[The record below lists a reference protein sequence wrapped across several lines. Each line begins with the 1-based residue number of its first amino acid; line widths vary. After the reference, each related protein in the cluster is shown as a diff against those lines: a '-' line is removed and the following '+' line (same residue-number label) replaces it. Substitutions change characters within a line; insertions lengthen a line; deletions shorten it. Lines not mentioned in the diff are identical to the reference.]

1 MHRLIATTLTCSA
14 LVLCLSPRTV
24 FADASAWLPEPGTGH
39 LSLSYVS
46 QSAEE
51 FYRGAEKRPL
61 PGPGQEDLSQTTV
74 WLAGTY
80 GFNDSFALDV
90 QTGWAKSQFMTGPG
104 IPTPS
109 ESFSGMVDGKI
120 GLTWR
125 ISDEVISDF
134 PSVALRAG
142 VIRAGDYETGFIN
155 SLGDGGD
162 GYEAS
167 LVVGKFVGDQLGLS
181 AEIGLRRRSDDI
193 PDERF
198 ANVSGIWFLNESLT
212 LGIEYRVV
220 NSTSGLQIGG
230 PGFAPD
236 RFPETEEDT
245 QTVAARLYYTVN
257 ENFSLNLFAGS
268 VIDGRNAAASS
279 IFGAAASYSFDFL

>member
-1 MHRLIATTLTCSA
+1 MHRLLNTTLTCSVIA
-14 LVLCLSPRTV
+14 FCVSSESL

-51 FYRGAEKRPL
+51 FYRGTDKRPL
-61 PGPGQEDLSQTTV
+61 PGGGQEDLSQNTV
-74 WLAGTY
+74 WLGGTY
-80 GFNDSFALDV
+80 SLNDSFALDV
-90 QTGWAKSQFMTGPG
+90 QTGWAKSQFVTGPG

-109 ESFSGMVDGKI
+109 ESFSGMVDANVGF
-120 GLTWR
+120 TWR
-125 ISDEVISDF
+125 IVDEIVSDL
-134 PSVALRAG
+134 PSVALRVGA
-142 VIRAGDYETGFIN
+142 IFAGDYETGHIN

-167 LVVGKFVGDQLGLS
+167 LVVGKFVSDQLGLS
-181 AEIGLRRRSDDI
+181 AELGLRNRNANI
-193 PDERF
+193 PEERF
-198 ANVSGIWFLNESLT
+198 ANLSGLWFLNDSLT
-212 LGIEYRVV
+212 LGVEYRIV

-230 PGFAPD
+230 PGFAPN
-236 RFPETEEDT
+236 RFPEIEEDT
-245 QTVAARLYYTVN
+245 RTVAARLYYSIN
-257 ENFSLNLFAGS
+257 QNLSLSLFAAS

>member
-1 MHRLIATTLTCSA
+1 MHRLLNTTLTCSVIA
-14 LVLCLSPRTV
+14 FCVSSEPL

-51 FYRGAEKRPL
+51 FYRGTDKRPL
-61 PGPGQEDLSQTTV
+61 PGGGQEDLSQNTV
-74 WLAGTY
+74 WLGGTY
-80 GFNDSFALDV
+80 SLNDSFALDV

-109 ESFSGMVDGKI
+109 ESFSGMVDANVGF
-120 GLTWR
+120 TWR
-125 ISDEVISDF
+125 IVDEIVSDL
-134 PSVALRAG
+134 PSVALRVGA
-142 VIRAGDYETGFIN
+142 IFAGDYETGHIN

-167 LVVGKFVGDQLGLS
+167 LVVGKFVNDQLGLS
-181 AEIGLRRRSDDI
+181 AELGLRNRNANI
-193 PDERF
+193 PGERF
-198 ANVSGIWFLNESLT
+198 ANLSGLWFLNDSLT
-212 LGIEYRVV
+212 LGVEYRIV

-230 PGFAPD
+230 PGFAPN
-236 RFPETEEDT
+236 RFPEIEEDT
-245 QTVAARLYYTVN
+245 RTVAARLYYNIN
-257 ENFSLNLFAGS
+257 ENLSLSLFAAS

>member
-1 MHRLIATTLTCSA
+1 MHRLLNTTLTCSA
-14 LVLCLSPRTV
+14 IAFCVSSEPL

-51 FYRGAEKRPL
+51 FYRGEDKRPL
-61 PGPGQEDLSQTTV
+61 PGGGQEDLSQNTV
-74 WLAGTY
+74 WLGGTY
-80 GFNDSFALDV
+80 SLNDSFALDV
-90 QTGWAKSQFMTGPG
+90 QTGWAKSQFVTGPG

-109 ESFSGMVDGKI
+109 ESFSGMVDANVGF
-120 GLTWR
+120 TWR
-125 ISDEVISDF
+125 IVDEIVSDL
-134 PSVALRAG
+134 PSVALRVGA
-142 VIRAGDYETGFIN
+142 IFAGDYETGHIN

-167 LVVGKFVGDQLGLS
+167 LVVGKFVSDQLGLS
-181 AEIGLRRRSDDI
+181 AELGLRNRNANI
-193 PDERF
+193 PEERF
-198 ANVSGIWFLNESLT
+198 ANLSGLWFLNDSLT
-212 LGIEYRVV
+212 LGVEYRIV

-230 PGFAPD
+230 PGFAPN
-236 RFPETEEDT
+236 RFPEIEEDT
-245 QTVAARLYYTVN
+245 RTVAARLYYSIN
-257 ENFSLNLFAGS
+257 QNLSLSLFAAS

>member
-1 MHRLIATTLTCSA
+1 MHRFAVTTLTCS
-14 LVLCLSPRTV
+14 VFVFCLSSRP
-24 FADASAWLPEPGTGH
+24 ALGDASAWLPEPGTGH

-46 QSAEE
+46 QSAEQ
-51 FYRGAEKRPL
+51 FYRGQEKRPL
-61 PGPGQEDLSQTTV
+61 PGGGGEDLSQATV
-74 WLAGTY
+74 WMGGSY
-80 GFNDSFALDV
+80 GFNDSFAVDV

-109 ESFSGMVDGKI
+109 ESFNGMVDTNI

-125 ISDEVISDF
+125 IVDEVISDS
-134 PSVALRAG
+134 PSIALRAG
-142 VIRAGDYETGFIN
+142 VILAGDYETGFIN

-167 LVVGKFVGDQLGLS
+167 LVVGRFLGDQVGLS
-181 AEIGLRRRSDDI
+181 AEFGLRRRNNNI
-193 PDERF
+193 PGERF
-198 ANVSGIWFLNESLT
+198 ANLSGIWFLNDSLT
-212 LGIEYRVV
+212 VGVEYRMV

-236 RFPETEEDT
+236 RFPEIEEDT
-245 QTVAARLYYTVN
+245 QTVGARLYYSVN
-257 ENFSLNLFAGS
+257 ENFSLSLFGGS
-268 VIDGRNAAASS
+268 VIDGRNAAASN

>member
-1 MHRLIATTLTCSA
+1 MHRLFNTTLTCSA
-14 LVLCLSPRTV
+14 IAFCVSSEPL

-51 FYRGAEKRPL
+51 FYRGTDKRPL
-61 PGPGQEDLSQTTV
+61 PGGGQEDLSQNTV
-74 WLAGTY
+74 WLGGTY
-80 GFNDSFALDV
+80 SLNDSFALDV
-90 QTGWAKSQFMTGPG
+90 QTGWAKSQFVTGPG

-109 ESFSGMVDGKI
+109 ESFSGMVDANVGF
-120 GLTWR
+120 TWR
-125 ISDEVISDF
+125 IVDEIVSDL
-134 PSVALRAG
+134 PSVALRVGA
-142 VIRAGDYETGFIN
+142 IFAGDYETGHIN

-167 LVVGKFVGDQLGLS
+167 LVVGKFVSDQLGLS
-181 AEIGLRRRSDDI
+181 AELGLRNRNANI
-193 PDERF
+193 PEERF
-198 ANVSGIWFLNESLT
+198 ANLSGLWFLNDSLT
-212 LGIEYRVV
+212 LGVEYRIV

-230 PGFAPD
+230 PGFAPN
-236 RFPETEEDT
+236 RFPEIEEDT
-245 QTVAARLYYTVN
+245 RTVAARLYYSIN
-257 ENFSLNLFAGS
+257 QNLSLSLFAAS